1 MMDANCL
8 FECNMNLGKNLGM
21 ALLSSIVIHPAQL
34 MAVNQV
40 NKYADINE
48 TVSPLTHMFFAMEDW
63 QQHWQCGGSWR
74 IFDRVEARD
83 VLVIVS

>member
-48 TVSPLTHMFFAMEDW
+48 TVSPLTHMFFCNGRLTAALAV
-63 QQHWQCGGSWR
+63 WR
-74 IFDRVEARD
+74 DLKDI
-83 VLVIVS
+83 